1 MPRITFKTC
10 LIEINGWTIVHLP
23 LAASTQLPSRGLV
36 MVKGTLNSTNFKS
49 ALEPDGR
56 KSHWFEVGTSMRKD
70 LSLALGENIIVE
82 IEPTKDWDEPII
94 PDDILEAISSD
105 TAVYETW
112 LSILRWLVGNGF
124 AGFGPQTVQKP
135 APIISKSPVPSLGLE
150 PDDLAASTRACAQ
163 YRRSLKTKFFK
174 HLN

>member
-1 MPRITFKTC
+1 
-10 LIEINGWTIVHLP
+10 
-23 LAASTQLPSRGLV
+23 LV

-112 LSILRWLVGNGF
+112 LSNTTMARWEWIRWIRATNR
-124 AGFGPQTVQKP
+124 P
-135 APIISKSPVPSLGLE
+135 E
-150 PDDLAASTRACAQ
+150 TRAHHIEVACSKLRAGA
-163 YRRSLKTKFFK
+163 RRPCCFNASMCTVPEVSKNEVLQAPELGSVTSVK
-174 HLN
+174 